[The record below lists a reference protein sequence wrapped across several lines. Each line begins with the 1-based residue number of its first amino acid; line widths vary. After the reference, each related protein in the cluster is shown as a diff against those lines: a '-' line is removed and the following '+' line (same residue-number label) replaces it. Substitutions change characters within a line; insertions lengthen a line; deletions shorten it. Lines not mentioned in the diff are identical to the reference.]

1 MILPP
6 SKPTIVQKNNTKSI
20 FVTGGTGFLG
30 SYLLR
35 YLVAEGHSKIR
46 ALKRANSP
54 MDLVKE
60 VVDKIEWIEGDIL
73 DTIIL
78 EDAMEEVQEVYHCA
92 GVVSYAPSDYQLMM
106 DVNAEGTA
114 NMVNVALYRKV
125 EKFVYV
131 SSIASIGR
139 RPKLP
144 VIDENTKWER
154 SNWNSSY
161 AISKYLGE
169 MEVWRGA
176 AEGLNV
182 AMVNPAV
189 IIGSGFWDRGTGQLF
204 ERANNGLKF
213 YPKGSTGYVDV
224 RDVARFMVKLMESDI
239 TNERYILNG
248 ANSSYLDFFTKIAT
262 ILNKKPP
269 SIQVN
274 FILKE
279 IAIIGEWLRSTL
291 LRRKPLLTRHT
302 VNHVN
307 RNFTYKNDKSK
318 AVFDFRYT
326 PLETTLKET
335 GEQFLASQKTKQ
347 SAAILPL
354 I

>member
-1 MILPP
+1 MQN
-6 SKPTIVQKNNTKSI
+6 TNNKSI

-35 YLVAEGHSKIR
+35 YLVAEGYTDIR
-46 ALKRANSP
+46 ALKRPNSP
-54 MDLVKE
+54 MDLVRE
-60 VVDKIEWIEGDIL
+60 VADKIEWIEGDIL
-73 DTIIL
+73 DTFIL
-78 EDAMEEVQEVYHCA
+78 EDAMDGVQQVYHCA

-106 DVNAEGTA
+106 DVNAEGTT

-169 MEVWRGA
+169 MEVWRGV

-182 AMVNPAV
+182 GIVNPAV

-224 RDVARFMVKLMESDI
+224 RDVARFMVKLMDSDI
-239 TNERYILNG
+239 QNERYILNG
-248 ANSSYLDFFTKIAT
+248 ANSSYLDFFTKVAAV
-262 ILNKKPP
+262 LNKKPP

-279 IAIIGEWLRSTL
+279 LAIAGEWLRSTL
-291 LRRKPLLTRHT
+291 LRKKPLLTRHT

-307 RNFTYKNDKSK
+307 RDFVYKNEKSK
-318 AVFDFRYT
+318 AVFDFDYT
-326 PLETTLKET
+326 PLEQTLAET
-335 GEQFLASQKTKQ
+335 GEQFLASQKRKEK
-347 SAAILPL
+347 AAVLP

>member
-1 MILPP
+1 MQN
-6 SKPTIVQKNNTKSI
+6 TNNKSI

-35 YLVAEGHSKIR
+35 YLVAEGYTDIR
-46 ALKRANSP
+46 ALKRPNSP
-54 MDLVKE
+54 MDLVRE
-60 VVDKIEWIEGDIL
+60 VADKIEWIEGNIL
-73 DTIIL
+73 DTFIL
-78 EDAMEEVQEVYHCA
+78 EDAMDGVQQVYHCA
-92 GVVSYAPSDYQLMM
+92 GIVSYAPSDYQLMM
-106 DVNAEGTA
+106 DVNAEGTT

-169 MEVWRGA
+169 MEVWRGV

-182 AMVNPAV
+182 GIVNPAV

-224 RDVARFMVKLMESDI
+224 RDVARFMVKLMDSDI
-239 TNERYILNG
+239 QNERYILNG
-248 ANSSYLDFFTKIAT
+248 ANSSYLDFFTKVAAV
-262 ILNKKPP
+262 LNKKPP

-279 IAIIGEWLRSTL
+279 LAIAGEWLRSTL
-291 LRRKPLLTRHT
+291 LRKKPLLTRHT

-307 RNFTYKNDKSK
+307 RDFVYKNEKSK
-318 AVFDFRYT
+318 AAFDFDYT
-326 PLETTLKET
+326 PLEQTLAET
-335 GEQFLASQKTKQ
+335 GEQFLASQKRKEK
-347 SAAILPL
+347 AAVLP

>member
-1 MILPP
+1 MQN
-6 SKPTIVQKNNTKSI
+6 TNNKSI

-35 YLVAEGHSKIR
+35 YLVAEGYTDIR
-46 ALKRANSP
+46 ALKRPNSP
-54 MDLVKE
+54 MDLVRE
-60 VVDKIEWIEGDIL
+60 VADKIEWIEGDIL
-73 DTIIL
+73 DTFIL
-78 EDAMEEVQEVYHCA
+78 EDAMDGVQQVYHCA

-106 DVNAEGTA
+106 DVNAEGTT

-169 MEVWRGA
+169 MEVWRGV

-182 AMVNPAV
+182 GIVNPAV

-224 RDVARFMVKLMESDI
+224 RDVARFMVKLMDSDI
-239 TNERYILNG
+239 QNERYILNG
-248 ANSSYLDFFTKIAT
+248 ANSSYLDFFTKVAAV
-262 ILNKKPP
+262 LNKKPP

-279 IAIIGEWLRSTL
+279 LAIAGEWLRSTL
-291 LRRKPLLTRHT
+291 LRKKPLLTRHT

-307 RNFTYKNDKSK
+307 RDFVYKNEKSK
-318 AVFDFRYT
+318 AAFDFDYT
-326 PLETTLKET
+326 PLEQTLAET
-335 GEQFLASQKTKQ
+335 GEQFLASQKRKEK
-347 SAAILPL
+347 AAVLP

>member
-1 MILPP
+1 M
-6 SKPTIVQKNNTKSI
+6 NNNKSI

-35 YLVAEGHSKIR
+35 YLVKEGYTNIR

-54 MDLVKE
+54 MDLVQE
-60 VVDKIEWIEGDIL
+60 VANKIEWIEGDVL
-73 DTIIL
+73 DTFIL
-78 EDAMEEVQEVYHCA
+78 EDAMEGVQQVYHCA

-106 DVNAEGTA
+106 DVNAEGTT
-114 NMVNVALYRKV
+114 NMVNVALHRKV
-125 EKFVYV
+125 EKFVHV

-144 VIDENTKWER
+144 VIDENTKWDR
-154 SNWNSSY
+154 SSWNSEY

-169 MEVWRGA
+169 MEVWRGV
-176 AEGLNV
+176 AEGLTV
-182 AMVNPAV
+182 GIVNPAV

-204 ERANNGLKF
+204 ERANDGLKF

-239 TNERYILNG
+239 QNERYILNG
-248 ANSSYLDFFTKIAT
+248 TNTTYLDFFTKIAT

-279 IAIIGEWLRSTL
+279 LAIAGEWLRSTI
-291 LRRKPLLTRHT
+291 LRKKPLLTRQT

-307 RNFTYKNDKSK
+307 RDFIYKNDKSK
-318 AVFDFRYT
+318 TAFDFHYT
-326 PLETTLKET
+326 PLEKTLAET
-335 GEQFLASQKTKQ
+335 GRQFLESQRTGEK
-347 SAAILPL
+347 AAVLP

>member
-1 MILPP
+1 LQN
-6 SKPTIVQKNNTKSI
+6 TNNKSI

-35 YLVAEGHSKIR
+35 YLVAEGYTDIR
-46 ALKRANSP
+46 ALKRPNSP
-54 MDLVKE
+54 MDLVRE
-60 VVDKIEWIEGDIL
+60 VADKIEWIEGDIL
-73 DTIIL
+73 DTFIL
-78 EDAMEEVQEVYHCA
+78 EDAMDGVQQVYHCA

-106 DVNAEGTA
+106 DVNAEGTT

-169 MEVWRGA
+169 MEVWRGV

-182 AMVNPAV
+182 GIVNPAV

-224 RDVARFMVKLMESDI
+224 RDVARFMVKLMDSDI
-239 TNERYILNG
+239 QNERYILNG
-248 ANSSYLDFFTKIAT
+248 ANSSYLDFFTKVAAV
-262 ILNKKPP
+262 LNKKPP

-279 IAIIGEWLRSTL
+279 LAIAGEWLRSTL
-291 LRRKPLLTRHT
+291 LRKKPLLTRHT

-307 RNFTYKNDKSK
+307 RDFVYKNEKSK
-318 AVFDFRYT
+318 AAFDFDYT
-326 PLETTLKET
+326 PLEQTLAET
-335 GEQFLASQKTKQ
+335 GEQFLASQKRKEK
-347 SAAILPL
+347 AAVLP

>member
-1 MILPP
+1 LQN
-6 SKPTIVQKNNTKSI
+6 TNNKSI

-35 YLVAEGHSKIR
+35 YLVAEGYTDIR
-46 ALKRANSP
+46 ALKRPNSP
-54 MDLVKE
+54 MDLVRE
-60 VVDKIEWIEGDIL
+60 VADKIEWIEGNIL
-73 DTIIL
+73 DTFIL
-78 EDAMEEVQEVYHCA
+78 EDAMDGVQQVYHCA
-92 GVVSYAPSDYQLMM
+92 GIVSYAPSDYQLMM
-106 DVNAEGTA
+106 DVNAEGTT

-169 MEVWRGA
+169 MEVWRGV

-182 AMVNPAV
+182 GIVNPAV

-224 RDVARFMVKLMESDI
+224 RDVARFMVKLMDSDI
-239 TNERYILNG
+239 QNERYILNG
-248 ANSSYLDFFTKIAT
+248 ANSSYLDFFTKVAAV
-262 ILNKKPP
+262 LNKKPP

-279 IAIIGEWLRSTL
+279 LAIAGEWLRSTL
-291 LRRKPLLTRHT
+291 LRKKPLLTRHT

-307 RNFTYKNDKSK
+307 RDFVYKNEKSK
-318 AVFDFRYT
+318 AAFDFDYT
-326 PLETTLKET
+326 PLEQTLAET
-335 GEQFLASQKTKQ
+335 GEQFLASQKRKEK
-347 SAAILPL
+347 AAVLP

>member
-1 MILPP
+1 L
-6 SKPTIVQKNNTKSI
+6 QKNNNKTI

-35 YLVAEGHSKIR
+35 YLVAEGYTNIR
-46 ALKRANSP
+46 ALKRPNSP
-54 MDLVKE
+54 MDLVQE
-60 VVDKIEWIEGDIL
+60 VADKIEWIEGDIL
-73 DTIIL
+73 DTFIL
-78 EDAMEEVQEVYHCA
+78 EDAMDGVQLVYHCA

-106 DVNAEGTA
+106 DVNAEGTT

-154 SNWNSSY
+154 SNWNSDY

-169 MEVWRGA
+169 MEVWRGV

-182 AMVNPAV
+182 GIVNPAV

-204 ERANNGLKF
+204 ERANNGLQF

-224 RDVARFMVKLMESDI
+224 RDVARFMVKLMDSDI
-239 TNERYILNG
+239 QNERYILNG
-248 ANSSYLDFFTKIAT
+248 SNTSYLDFFTKIAD

-279 IAIIGEWLRSTL
+279 LAVAGEWLRSTI
-291 LRRKPLLTRHT
+291 LRKKPLLTRHT
-302 VNHVN
+302 VNHVG
-307 RNFTYKNDKSK
+307 RDFIYKNEKSK
-318 AVFDFRYT
+318 AAFDFHYT
-326 PLETTLKET
+326 PLEKTLAET
-335 GEQFLASQKTKQ
+335 GKQFLESQE
-347 SAAILPL
+347 SGEEAAVLP